1 MKSIMSVNLPIS
13 VIQDMKHLPNKSS
26 FVEKAIQARLNGMT
40 NFSIRDETSKNLVY
54 NLLNRYDRGE
64 LNTDKVTLMVLQR
77 LYEVLE

>member
-26 FVEKAIQARLNGMT
+26 FVEKAIKARLNGMT
-40 NFSIRDETSKNLVY
+40 NFSIRDESSKNLVY

-64 LNTDKVTLMVLQR
+64 LVTDKVTLMVLER
-77 LYEVLE
+77 LYEVIE

>member
-40 NFSIRDETSKNLVY
+40 NFSIRDESSKNLVY

-64 LNTDKVTLMVLQR
+64 LVTDKVTLMVLQR

>member
-26 FVEKAIQARLNGMT
+26 FVEKAIKARLNGMT

-54 NLLNRYDRGE
+54 YLLNRIE
-64 LNTDKVTLMVLQR
+64 NLEITTDKVTYMVLQR

>member
-40 NFSIRDETSKNLVY
+40 NFSIRDESSLSLVQ
-54 NLLNRYDRGE
+54 NLLIRHQLHDLE
-64 LNTDKVTLMVLQR
+64 LDKVTFAVLRR
-77 LYEVLE
+77 LEEVLE

>member
-26 FVEKAIQARLNGMT
+26 FVEKAIKARLNGMT
-40 NFSIRDETSKNLVY
+40 NFSIRDESSKNLVY

-64 LNTDKVTLMVLQR
+64 LVTDKVTLMVLQR
-77 LYEVLE
+77 LYEVIE

>member
-26 FVEKAIQARLNGMT
+26 FVEKAIKARLNGMT

-54 NLLNRYDRGE
+54 YLLNRIE
-64 LNTDKVTLMVLQR
+64 NLEIETDKVTYMVLQK

>member
-26 FVEKAIQARLNGMT
+26 FVEKAIKARLNGMT
-40 NFSIRDETSKNLVY
+40 NFSIRDESSKNLVY

-64 LNTDKVTLMVLQR
+64 LVTDKVTLMVLQR

>member
-26 FVEKAIQARLNGMT
+26 FVEKAIKARLNGMT

-54 NLLNRYDRGE
+54 YLLNRIE
-64 LNTDKVTLMVLQR
+64 NLEIEADKVTYMVLQR

>member
-40 NFSIRDETSKNLVY
+40 NFSIRDESSLSLVQ
-54 NLLNRYDRGE
+54 NLLIRHQLHD
-64 LNTDKVTLMVLQR
+64 LDLDKVTFAVLRR
-77 LYEVLE
+77 LEEVLE

>member
-1 MKSIMSVNLPIS
+1 MSVNLPIS

-26 FVEKAIQARLNGMT
+26 FVEKAIKARLNGMT
-40 NFSIRDETSKNLVY
+40 NFSIRDESSKNLVY

-64 LNTDKVTLMVLQR
+64 LVTDKVTLMVLQR

>member
-26 FVEKAIQARLNGMT
+26 FVEKAIKARLNGMT

-54 NLLNRYDRGE
+54 YLLNIIE
-64 LNTDKVTLMVLQR
+64 NLEITTDKVTYMVLQR